1 MKFVEQSQ
9 IYQQCIIYFKLIFE
23 DRNLSAYFL

>member
-1 MKFVEQSQ
+1 MKFVEQFKM
-9 IYQQCIIYFKLIFE
+9 YQQCIIYFKLNFE